1 MEIGED
7 QYMRRV
13 KLKALQQS
21 FNSERE
27 KSYKGG
33 KTINVIQKYLKLEES
48 EIKAALNLLN
58 LKYF

>member
-7 QYMRRV
+7 QYMLRV

-48 EIKAALNLLN
+48 EIKAAEN
-58 LKYF
+58 

>member
-7 QYMRRV
+7 QYMLRV

-21 FNSERE
+21 FNSEGE

-48 EIKAALNLLN
+48 EIKAADN
-58 LKYF
+58 